1 MDASSAI
8 LYLPG
13 AISQPTALRRSV
25 SSIDK
30 LYDMQPIDAT
40 DKRPPFKKI
49 ASSIRA
55 AILTGEFEPGAQLP
69 PGRELSEFFG
79 VSPMTVHQAVRS
91 LREEGFVT
99 SRAGS
104 GVFVSEQP
112 AAPVSTNREH
122 ALSGVANFL
131 HEMGQLKR
139 LRRAGWLFIGV
150 PDPETVAEHSFRVA
164 IIGIAL
170 ATLEG
175 ADPNRTAVLCLLHDS
190 PESRIGDIEA
200 VGRAY
205 VATSSPE
212 VVSTHQ
218 TSAMPDALAEV
229 FQELVRAY
237 ESEDSIESQLAHD
250 ADKIETLLQAR
261 EYEAFGHHDTAEWQE
276 SSTVALRTE
285 AAKELAAGIVST
297 TPREWWSAFGKSY
310 SELRKASRGARKPM
324 KSS

>member
-1 MDASSAI
+1 
-8 LYLPG
+8 
-13 AISQPTALRRSV
+13 
-25 SSIDK
+25 
-30 LYDMQPIDAT
+30 MQPIDAT

-49 ASSIRA
+49 ANSIRA
-55 AILTGEFEPGAQLP
+55 AILTGEFEAGEQLP
-69 PGRELSEFFG
+69 PGRELAEFFG
-79 VSPMTVHQAVRS
+79 VSPMTVHQAIRT
-91 LREEGFVT
+91 LRDEGFVT

-112 AAPVSTNREH
+112 TASESSTDEH
-122 ALSGVANFL
+122 PLFGVANFL

-164 IIGIAL
+164 IVGIAL

-175 ADPNRTAVLCLLHDS
+175 ADPSRTAVLCLLHDS
-190 PESRIGDIEA
+190 PESRIGDVEA

-212 VVSTHQ
+212 AVNTHQ

-229 FQELVRAY
+229 FQELVHAY
-237 ESEDSIESQLAHD
+237 EAEDSIESHLAHD

-261 EYEAFGHHDTAEWQE
+261 EYQAFGQHDTAEWQE

-285 AAKELAAGIVST
+285 AAKELAAAIVAT
-297 TPREWWSAFGKSY
+297 TPRAWWSAFGKSY

>member
-1 MDASSAI
+1 
-8 LYLPG
+8 
-13 AISQPTALRRSV
+13 
-25 SSIDK
+25 
-30 LYDMQPIDAT
+30 MQPIDAT

-139 LRRAGWLFIGV
+139 LQRAGWNFIGV
-150 PDPETVAEHSFRVA
+150 PNPETVAEHSFRVA

-237 ESEDSIESQLAHD
+237 EAEDSIESRLAHD

-276 SSTVALRTE
+276 SSTVALRTD
-285 AAKELAAGIVST
+285 AAKELAAAIVAT

-310 SELRKASRGARKPM
+310 SELRKASRGARTPSK
-324 KSS
+324 KS

>member
-1 MDASSAI
+1 
-8 LYLPG
+8 
-13 AISQPTALRRSV
+13 
-25 SSIDK
+25 
-30 LYDMQPIDAT
+30 MQPIDAT

-49 ASSIRA
+49 ANSIRA

-69 PGRELSEFFG
+69 PGRELAEFFG
-79 VSPMTVHQAVRS
+79 VSPMTVHQAIRT
-91 LREEGFVT
+91 LRDEGFVT

-104 GVFVSEQP
+104 GVFVSAQP
-112 AAPVSTNREH
+112 AAPESDHREH
-122 ALSGVANFL
+122 ELSGAADFL

-150 PDPETVAEHSFRVA
+150 PDPETVAEHSFRAA
-164 IIGIAL
+164 IVGIAL

-190 PESRIGDIEA
+190 PEARIGDIEA

-205 VATSSPE
+205 VATTAPE
-212 VVSTHQ
+212 VVNAHQ
-218 TSAMPDALAEV
+218 TAAMPDALAHV
-229 FQELVRAY
+229 FQDVIRAY
-237 ESEDSIESQLAHD
+237 EAEDSIESHLAHD

-276 SSTVALRTE
+276 SSTAALRTD
-285 AAKELAAGIVST
+285 AAKNLAAAILST
-297 TPREWWSAFGKSY
+297 TPRTWWTAFGKSY
-310 SELRKASRGARKPM
+310 SELRKASRGARKPA